1 MDSCSDREILGTH
14 TVAAG
19 ESSWKIYN
27 GVETNGLTRKLSVML
42 LNFPGFSGGGCTD
55 SLGQGQAGDKG
66 SKRVASNGIQTG
78 FERKPRGL
86 RSERE
91 AVGQT
96 ANRTGQ
102 TACQRPHLGS
112 SENAARFRKNAC
124 DKAGF

>member
-78 FERKPRGL
+78 FERKLARPPKREGGSGANGQPNRSDCLPTPPPRKL
-86 RSERE
+86 RKCSE
-91 AVGQT
+91 V
-96 ANRTGQ
+96 
-102 TACQRPHLGS
+102 P
-112 SENAARFRKNAC
+112 
-124 DKAGF
+124 